1 MIVKNLASCIVFF
14 FVMLPAAPA
23 AIAQPSLPDISAT
36 ADKGIVVLT
45 WNCQYNAVKS
55 ISVLRSADS
64 TGNFTIIGSVK
75 KMDKGTQAFVDGQPA
90 KGKNFYKLSIVFS
103 SGLAWTSNRAGVL
116 VEEPPLGS
124 TAGILPSTDSLKQ
137 IVSRESNW
145 QTKVQQ
151 SRVNG
156 EPAKSQSIT
165 DQPVI
170 SLSES
175 TTNSAITQHRVI
187 KFDDPDPDQ
196 PIFIKS
202 RYVYADAVSGHI
214 NVTLPDDVKQHH
226 YAIRFYDLQKRLVAE
241 IPKVNTAIFILDKR
255 NFPRKGV
262 YKFVLRRDVVEL
274 ENGYVVI
281 N

>member
-1 MIVKNLASCIVFF
+1 MIVKNLASCSVFF
-14 FVMLPAAPA
+14 FVMLLAAPA
-23 AIAQPSLPDISAT
+23 AIAQPSLPDIAAT

-64 TGNFTIIGSVK
+64 TGNFTLIGSVK
-75 KMDKGTQAFVDGQPA
+75 KLDKGTQAFVDGQPG
-90 KGKNFYKLSIVFS
+90 KGRIFYKLSIVFS
-103 SGLAWTSNRAGVL
+103 SGLAWSSNRAGVL
-116 VEEPPLGS
+116 VEAQPAGS
-124 TAGILPSTDSLKQ
+124 TSGILPSNDSLKQ
-137 IVSRESNW
+137 MVSRESNW

-151 SRVNG
+151 NKVNG
-156 EPAKSQSIT
+156 EPAKSQSVT
-165 DQPVI
+165 DQPVV
-170 SLSES
+170 SFSEG
-175 TTNSAITQHRVI
+175 TTNNAITQHRVI

-202 RYVYADAVSGHI
+202 KYVYTDAVTGHV
-214 NVTLPDDVKQHH
+214 NVTLTDDVKQHH
-226 YAIRFYDLQKRLVAE
+226 YSIRFYDLQKRMVTE

-281 N
+281 P